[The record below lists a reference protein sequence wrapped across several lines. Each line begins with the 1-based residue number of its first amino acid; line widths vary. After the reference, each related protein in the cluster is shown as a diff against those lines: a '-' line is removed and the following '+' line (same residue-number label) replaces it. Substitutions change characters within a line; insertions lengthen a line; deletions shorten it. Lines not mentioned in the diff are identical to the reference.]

1 MTTPLG
7 EVKALG
13 FLLGRGWG
21 TVEAA
26 AAGELS
32 GLAWR
37 VRGTEAESGRLEVE
51 FWAAGAAGRQAAEAP
66 SRTSSLWALPACL
79 GRVSK
84 SNCATEQVS
93 F

>member
-1 MTTPLG
+1 MTTPVG
-7 EVKALG
+7 EAKALG

-21 TVEAA
+21 MMEVA

-37 VRGTEAESGRLEVE
+37 VRGTEAESGRLEAE
-51 FWAAGAAGRQAAEAP
+51 FWAAGAAGRQAAAL
-66 SRTSSLWALPACL
+66 SRTSSLWALSACL
-79 GRVSK
+79 GCVSK
-84 SNCATEQVS
+84 CNCATEQGN